1 MAKEHSG
8 PTMAD
13 VAREAGVALGTVS
26 RVVNGEQVGDEF
38 KEKVNAA
45 IQRLGYQY
53 NISGRALRTDRTNTV
68 AFMIPNT
75 FNPYFA
81 LLAHHI
87 NVALEK
93 RKYKM
98 LLCFSGY
105 DQNRETEIIQMAQQN
120 RVDGIIALT
129 YNPNL
134 SIPEDIPF
142 VTIDRFFSVSVPC
155 VASDNFGGGY
165 LAAHKLKEFG
175 CKKVAFLRFGSTLT
189 NEPSKRKDGF
199 VAACVEMGLPFEVM
213 ALEDGQPFSEFEKFL
228 SSHLHSGRLDFDGLF
243 IGTDSLAWLIIQ
255 ELKKMGLDVY
265 MLSGD
270 NPERAGK
277 VASKVGIDK
286 VISGVLPDSK
296 HEHIKELR
304 AQGRKV
310 AMVGDGINDSPALA
324 LADLSVAM
332 GNGTDIAM
340 NASMATIVNSDLRS
354 VPELIKMSRKTSKI
368 IKENL
373 FWAFFYNV
381 LAVPI
386 AAGILY
392 PINGFLLNPMIA
404 AACMALS
411 SICVVT
417 NSLRL
422 KR

>member
-243 IGTDSLAWLIIQ
+243 IGTDSLAWLIIR
-255 ELKKMGLDVY
+255 ELKKMGLRVPEDVQ
-265 MLSGD
+265 
-270 NPERAGK
+270 
-277 VASKVGIDK
+277 
-286 VISGVLPDSK
+286 VIGF
-296 HEHIKELR
+296 
-304 AQGRKV
+304 
-310 AMVGDGINDSPALA
+310 DGIRMFGDMEYIVSTIVQPVQELA
-324 LADLSVAM
+324 EACVTTVLSKDLS
-332 GNGTDIAM
+332 
-340 NASMATIVNSDLRS
+340 S
-354 VPELIKMSRKTSKI
+354 VPSLICLPVHYAFGGTT
-368 IKENL
+368 KE
-373 FWAFFYNV
+373 
-381 LAVPI
+381 
-386 AAGILY
+386 
-392 PINGFLLNPMIA
+392 
-404 AACMALS
+404 
-411 SICVVT
+411 
-417 NSLRL
+417 
-422 KR
+422 